1 MVETKEF
8 VWLTNDLV
16 FKHVFSHKEIT
27 LDFLNSYLEF
37 VNTEVRVT
45 DILITPQRY
54 VQNDHI
60 KLHDYYLD
68 ICVVLSNGE
77 IINLEMYN
85 NFGITECKKS
95 LTYASMLYSHQLKK
109 QETYDNAKKVTSLN
123 IMSGNYVGVNDKLI
137 NKYELVNENNHKLLL
152 KDGLEI
158 LLLRLDISDK
168 IEYSINKSRCIKWL
182 KFMNCKT
189 YEEALNMA
197 KGYKIFMSTVDI
209 VKSFVSDPEV
219 MNLFDRDKLKEESA
233 EIRGREYGILK
244 GKDLGLKEGKDLGLR
259 EGQRK
264 EKLETAKN
272 MLKENFSFEQISKIT
287 HLSTSEIKKLV

>member
-123 IMSGNYVGVNDKLI
+123 ITSGNYVGVNDKLI

-233 EIRGREYGILK
+233 EIRGREYGILE
-244 GKDLGLKEGKDLGLR
+244 GKDLGLK

>member
-1 MVETKEF
+1 MT
-8 VWLTNDLV
+8 
-16 FKHVFSHKEIT
+16 FKNEYEA
-27 LDFLNSYLEF
+27 LN
-37 VNTEVRVT
+37 
-45 DILITPQRY
+45 
-54 VQNDHI
+54 
-60 KLHDYYLD
+60 
-68 ICVVLSNGE
+68 
-77 IINLEMYN
+77 
-85 NFGITECKKS
+85 
-95 LTYASMLYSHQLKK
+95 
-109 QETYDNAKKVTSLN
+109 
-123 IMSGNYVGVNDKLI
+123 
-137 NKYELVNENNHKLLL
+137 ELVNENNHKLLL

-168 IEYSINKSRCIKWL
+168 MEYSINKSRCIKWL

-197 KGYKIFMSTVDI
+197 KGDKIFMSTVDI

-233 EIRGREYGILK
+233 EIRGREYGIL
-244 GKDLGLKEGKDLGLR
+244 EGKDLGLR

-287 HLSTSEIKKLV
+287 HLSTSEIKKLL

>member
-16 FKHVFSHKEIT
+16 FKHVFSYKEIT

-123 IMSGNYVGVNDKLI
+123 IMSGNYDGVNDKLI

-168 IEYSINKSRCIKWL
+168 MEYSINKSNCIKWL

-189 YEEALNMA
+189 YKETLNMA
-197 KGYKIFMSTVDI
+197 KGDKIFMSTVDI

-233 EIRGREYGILK
+233 ELRGMERGKEEGIA
-244 GKDLGLKEGKDLGLR
+244 EN
-259 EGQRK
+259 
-264 EKLETAKN
+264 KLETAKN

>member
-37 VNTEVRVT
+37 VNTEVIVT

-123 IMSGNYVGVNDKLI
+123 IMSGNYDGVNDKLI

-168 IEYSINKSRCIKWL
+168 MEYSINKSRCIKWL

-189 YEEALNMA
+189 YEDALNMA
-197 KGYKIFMSTVDI
+197 KGDMIFMSTVDI

-219 MNLFDRDKLKEESA
+219 MSLFDRDKLKEESA
-233 EIRGREYGILK
+233 ELRGKEE
-244 GKDLGLKEGKDLGLR
+244 GKTLGLKEGKTLGLK

-264 EKLETAKN
+264 EKIETAKN

>member
-37 VNTEVRVT
+37 VNAEVRVT

-123 IMSGNYVGVNDKLI
+123 IMSGNYDGVNDKLI

-158 LLLRLDISDK
+158 LFLRLDISDK
-168 IEYSINKSRCIKWL
+168 MEYSINKSNCIKWL

-189 YEEALNMA
+189 YKETLNMA
-197 KGYKIFMSTVDI
+197 KGDKIFMSTVDI

-233 EIRGREYGILK
+233 ELRGMERGKEEGIA
-244 GKDLGLKEGKDLGLR
+244 EN
-259 EGQRK
+259 
-264 EKLETAKN
+264 KLETAKN

>member
-123 IMSGNYVGVNDKLI
+123 ITSGNYVGVNDKLI

-233 EIRGREYGILK
+233 EIRGREYGIL
-244 GKDLGLKEGKDLGLR
+244 EGKELGLR

>member
-123 IMSGNYVGVNDKLI
+123 ITSGNYDGVNDKLI

-168 IEYSINKSRCIKWL
+168 INRV
-182 KFMNCKT
+182 F
-189 YEEALNMA
+189 
-197 KGYKIFMSTVDI
+197 YK
-209 VKSFVSDPEV
+209 
-219 MNLFDRDKLKEESA
+219 
-233 EIRGREYGILK
+233 
-244 GKDLGLKEGKDLGLR
+244 
-259 EGQRK
+259 
-264 EKLETAKN
+264 
-272 MLKENFSFEQISKIT
+272 
-287 HLSTSEIKKLV
+287 